1 MLGLGART
9 VEAPRSKMLLLLVVL
24 EALWA
29 GERGGDTE
37 AGAAAPRVHGE
48 GQGRGVK
55 KQTGYNFPVPR
66 QDSLKKRQW
75 PPEHEMAVHET
86 ASKRACGESKEQRAE
101 DARRPEG
108 FSSEP
113 VPLPQMKYF
122 WKEAPEQEAGRQGG
136 SFTFLQQYF
145 FFLFKVEWGTSLL
158 VP

>member
-29 GERGGDTE
+29 GERGGDPE

-66 QDSLKKRQW
+66 QDSLKKHQW

-101 DARRPEG
+101 DTRRPEG
-108 FSSEP
+108 VRSPSPDEIFLE
-113 VPLPQMKYF
+113 
-122 WKEAPEQEAGRQGG
+122 GG
-136 SFTFLQQYF
+136 SRAGSRAAARELHFHPTIYF
-145 FFLFKVEWGTSLL
+145 F
-158 VP
+158 